1 MRIFVEHEYRQNM
14 KEWSKTLENKTI
26 LVAEDE
32 EMNFLLIK
40 EIFRKSRMTILRAET
55 GIEAVRL
62 VETHPE
68 IELILMDIKMPG
80 MNGYEATR
88 TIKKTHK
95 IPIIAQTAYAMS
107 GEETECMAA
116 GCDAYIT
123 KPLKIDTLMDLAHKF
138 LNS

>member
-1 MRIFVEHEYRQNM
+1 M
-14 KEWSKTLENKTI
+14 EWSKALENKTI

-40 EIFRKSRMTILRAET
+40 EIFRKSNIIILRAET
-55 GIEAVRL
+55 GLEAVKI
-62 VETHPE
+62 VENHPE

-80 MNGYEATR
+80 MNGYDATR
-88 TIKKTHK
+88 VIKKTHT

-107 GEETECMAA
+107 GEETECFAA

-123 KPLKIDTLMDLAHKF
+123 KPIKIDILMTLAHKY